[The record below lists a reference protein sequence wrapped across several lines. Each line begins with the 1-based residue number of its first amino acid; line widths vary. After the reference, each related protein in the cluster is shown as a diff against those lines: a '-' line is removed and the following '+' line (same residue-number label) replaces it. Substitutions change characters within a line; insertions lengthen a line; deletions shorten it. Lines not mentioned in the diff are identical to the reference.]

1 MFCFPLKL
9 SHSNLLLCSLHGSS
23 QKQFFGKQ
31 NSDLFSIQSFNYD
44 GIWVLRIFQ
53 TAAFKSWSIVFHL
66 KLHIYFL

>member
-1 MFCFPLKL
+1 
-9 SHSNLLLCSLHGSS
+9 
-23 QKQFFGKQ
+23 
-31 NSDLFSIQSFNYD
+31 LFSIQSFNYD